1 MFSKDGVTDGIST
14 FTSVFKTGNS
24 KLKLMQDAGGHTT
37 IKERTEY
44 EHWSLANNT
53 IYSISR
59 LGIYRLQ
66 LVVDFSTYNNFARA
80 MRAKVNIRCG
90 FELIAYWFDVDFLPV
105 TGDFLIIEE
114 KVYQVVS
121 RKWLKHNEIEINT
134 IRVQAP

>member
-1 MFSKDGVTDGIST
+1 
-14 FTSVFKTGNS
+14 
-24 KLKLMQDAGGHTT
+24 
-37 IKERTEY
+37 
-44 EHWSLANNT
+44 
-53 IYSISR
+53 
-59 LGIYRLQ
+59 
-66 LVVDFSTYNNFARA
+66 

-114 KVYQVVS
+114 KVYQVFS